1 MISKGK
7 GDLMNW
13 LYLGLAIVSEVCG
26 TTFMKLSDGMTKL
39 KFSVLMLV
47 FYILS
52 LSMLSLA
59 LKKIEIGV
67 AYAIWSGIGI
77 ALITIVGIIFFKESI
92 SVSKIVFISFIL
104 VGAIGLNLFGTSH

>member
-1 MISKGK
+1 
-7 GDLMNW
+7 MNW

-26 TTFMKLSDGMTKL
+26 TTFMKLSDGMTKI

-47 FYILS
+47 FYVIS

-59 LKKIEIGV
+59 LKKIEVGV

-77 ALITIVGIIFFKESI
+77 ALITIVGIIFFKETI
-92 SVSKIVFISFIL
+92 SVPKIIFVLFIL
-104 VGAIGLNLFGTSH
+104 VGVIGLNLFGTSH